1 MITIKT
7 IISIASFHAPPISDK
22 SFTYFSASLSG
33 TLSLPAHHPQPYSS

>member
-22 SFTYFSASLSG
+22 SFTYFPPL
-33 TLSLPAHHPQPYSS
+33 